1 MLLTGMV
8 PLLLESRSLG
18 NDNHG
23 DSEEERDE
31 VHDGIDIG
39 RVHILGLVSLEGL
52 GDRSSKLALEGSGKI
67 GERGISE
74 GSDVDVDALALLDA
88 GKADTANDGNEHGI
102 SEHGLDIYG
111 RYKETDDGSKDRLAG
126 LDDLRKANGSHSHGK
141 DRSGVGNAGHEADG
155 DAGSDV
161 GGGKIGLLAKA
172 GGPHHD
178 RPDHTDNELSGSDEP
193 MSMDHVGSLLVVHIV
208 HGIAGIPGNYKKH
221 LWSKVCTVRCVCQHK
236 LGVRKRATRTLLQK
250 CVCQLHIQI
259 VDTCVGMLCWKFFGG
274 IQTILAN
281 DADEKS
287 KCINA
292 DSARVAKHIIYLV
305 GLNRASRDHEIWRR
319 NYSPASWERNQTWRR
334 RRPSLLLLLG
344 AMREWRIQ
352 NQSTAGYGWHG
363 DAMASGRHR
372 EDPVAD
378 AWNAGNAKPL
388 KHEDPVGR
396 RKTALYRITV
406 FTLFCLHVHV
416 HCRVYI
422 M

>member
-1 MLLTGMV
+1 MIATANNSILLEKTPHIPSSIHLRGLLLGGCLSLGRERVTERSRDSNGRSNDGILRHGLHKHDGGNNNNNDTLGGVEDRRGDSSDLRREGEGELVVDVEEESGKGDVGNESLRSVLLTGMV

-39 RVHILGLVSLEGL
+39 RVHVLGLISLEGL

-102 SEHGLDIYG
+102 SEHGLDIY
-111 RYKETDDGSKDRLAG
+111 RRHKETDDGSKDRLAG
-126 LDDLRKANGSHSHGK
+126 LDDLRKADGSHSHGK

-250 CVCQLHIQI
+250 YVCQLHIQK
-259 VDTCVGMLCWKFFGG
+259 VNTCVGMLCWKFFGG

-281 DADEKS
+281 DADEVKMHNS
-287 KCINA
+287 
-292 DSARVAKHIIYLV
+292 
-305 GLNRASRDHEIWRR
+305 
-319 NYSPASWERNQTWRR
+319 
-334 RRPSLLLLLG
+334 
-344 AMREWRIQ
+344 
-352 NQSTAGYGWHG
+352 
-363 DAMASGRHR
+363 
-372 EDPVAD
+372 
-378 AWNAGNAKPL
+378 
-388 KHEDPVGR
+388 
-396 RKTALYRITV
+396 
-406 FTLFCLHVHV
+406 
-416 HCRVYI
+416 
-422 M
+422 